1 MGGGVRARFGR
12 SLSGFVSS
20 NVFIDPRVSEPVDE
34 KARLALALY
43 REDLSVNSVPY
54 QFLGF
59 AKIINVLHAGGSAQ
73 KAWIG
78 AVLPNVTDAD
88 ARARL
93 AELSGEVADV
103 SAYLFES
110 GRCAVAHANTSPVV
124 NPDDVGLP
132 ASVEGSS
139 PHQGSCRA
147 SDRDR
152 ARCSAPEAVLSWLTG
167 YPARRWIPLARS
179 AASRHG

>member
-124 NPDDVGLP
+124 NPDDVEDFLRLSKDLP
-132 ASVEGSS
+132 LIKALAEHLIETELGVPRRRPFSVG
-139 PHQGSCRA
+139 
-147 SDRDR
+147 
-152 ARCSAPEAVLSWLTG
+152 
-167 YPARRWIPLARS
+167 
-179 AASRHG
+179 